1 MFMTTPSPVDG
12 LEITG
17 AKSNR
22 VTHGLLGRSWRLS
35 VVERGPLRLSLQ
47 LIPSP
52 SVDHICKTTDTSIL
66 VQNEAQRKDLD
77 APLMIVDRK
86 QQAEE
91 ASFSSTCYS
100 HNAPTGVMA
109 GSVLFVT
116 CIFALMS
123 PSAGRD
129 SHYKIPFSTDT
140 SMSPS
145 AGKDLHYKI
154 PFSTG
159 TWMSPSAGLD
169 LHYKIPFSAD
179 TMMSPSTGRDLHYKI
194 PFSADTAMSPSTGR
208 DSHYKIPSSTDTLI
222 SKCRPGFALQD
233 SILDSHF
240 DVSKYR
246 PGFALQDS
254 ILG

>member
-145 AGKDLHYKI
+145 LQVQARICITRFHSRLAPGCLQAQAWICITRFH
-154 PFSTG
+154 SR
-159 TWMSPSAGLD
+159 L
-169 LHYKIPFSAD
+169 
-179 TMMSPSTGRDLHYKI
+179 
-194 PFSADTAMSPSTGR
+194 
-208 DSHYKIPSSTDTLI
+208 TL
-222 SKCRPGFALQD
+222 
-233 SILDSHF
+233 
-240 DVSKYR
+240 
-246 PGFALQDS
+246 
-254 ILG
+254 